1 MCACTCKELCYLQ
14 YLQYRVSTYNTC
26 HIIRRTLLLTISSLF
41 PLTLISPVAHL
52 HVYMCV
58 HKCIIYAYLIV
69 KWYHYYP
76 VAHLQMCMHR
86 SAQIP
91 ILFTHMITGFVSGGY
106 LIRHFTHMITGF
118 VSGGYLMVR
127 HFTHMITGFV
137 SGGYLMVRHF
147 THMITGFVS
156 WGYLMVR
163 HFTGPTR
170 RFGVWAVCIHSWHKY
185 VI

>member
-1 MCACTCKELCYLQ
+1 
-14 YLQYRVSTYNTC
+14 
-26 HIIRRTLLLTISSLF
+26 
-41 PLTLISPVAHL
+41 
-52 HVYMCV
+52 
-58 HKCIIYAYLIV
+58 
-69 KWYHYYP
+69 
-76 VAHLQMCMHR
+76 MHR

-91 ILFTHMITGFVSGGY
+91 IL
-106 LIRHFTHMITGF
+106 FTHMITGF

-156 WGYLMVR
+156 GGYLMVR